1 MSMKIKSQITFQAK
15 DEAEALRIAGDRLGR
30 EAVLLS
36 TQVIK
41 VGGFLGFFRKTVLK
55 VTAAILEEER
65 KPETDTE
72 KKERLAAFQK
82 LLDFKKVIGS
92 SAEGVTEGEKDLLDG
107 QKTPPAAP
115 PLSGGGVYSP
125 IPRKPGAEKE
135 KAVSEETEDR
145 AEISPRGRAL
155 AAEKP
160 TPSSHSTGKLQEEVD
175 EISQRL
181 DRVLK
186 RLEAERYDP
195 PPALPRDEG
204 GELVSRLL
212 SADVCE
218 VHARSVVQKF
228 RENPEGKDFTAWL
241 GARISVAANNSWD
254 ALGGK
259 RVMVVGPTGVG
270 KTTTIAK
277 LAAIHALWEKK
288 NILLLTADT
297 YRIAAVEQLRTY
309 AKILGVPMDVVYE
322 PAEIPDILAKHGK
335 PDLVLLDTAGRS
347 QRDARRLEELR
358 ALYDAFLPDTVHLAL
373 PANMKYRDMLDVVE
387 RMGVVPLSHII
398 FTKLDETTTYGALL
412 NILLD
417 FARPASFFTTG
428 QNVPNDI
435 EVASG
440 MRLAQMLLKNE
451 GGALRD

>member
-1 MSMKIKSQITFQAK
+1 MAMKIKTQITFQAK
-15 DEAEALRIAGDRLGR
+15 DEAEAMRVAGDRLGR
-30 EAVLLS
+30 DAVLLS
-36 TQVIK
+36 TQVLK

-82 LLDFKKVIGS
+82 LLDIKKAIGS
-92 SAEGVTEGEKDLLDG
+92 PAEGITEGEKDLLGG
-107 QKTPPAAP
+107 QKTKPSVP
-115 PLSGGGVYSP
+115 PLPGGGVYTP
-125 IPRKPGAEKE
+125 LPRKPVAEKE
-135 KAVSEETEDR
+135 KEITEETEDR

-155 AAEKP
+155 AAEKSP
-160 TPSSHSTGKLQEEVD
+160 LSFHSSGKLQQEVD

-186 RLEAERYDP
+186 RLETERYDP
-195 PPALPRDEG
+195 APALPKNEG
-204 GELVSRLL
+204 GDLVSRLL

-218 VHARSVVQKF
+218 EHARSLVRKF
-228 RENPEGKDFTAWL
+228 RENSEGKEFAPWL
-241 GARISVAANNSWD
+241 GGRISVAANNSWD

-322 PAEIPDILAKHGK
+322 ASEIPGILAKHGT

-347 QRDARRLEELR
+347 QKDTRRLEELR

-412 NILLD
+412 NILID

-440 MRLAQMLLKNE
+440 RCLAEMLLKEE
-451 GGALRD
+451 GGSLRD

>member
-195 PPALPRDEG
+195 PPPFPETRVESSYPASSQPMCAKCMPG
-204 GELVSRLL
+204 VSYKNSERILK
-212 SADVCE
+212 V
-218 VHARSVVQKF
+218 
-228 RENPEGKDFTAWL
+228 
-241 GARISVAANNSWD
+241 RISPPGSEPGFPSRRTTPGMPSEESGSWSW
-254 ALGGK
+254 AP
-259 RVMVVGPTGVG
+259 RE
-270 KTTTIAK
+270 
-277 LAAIHALWEKK
+277 WE
-288 NILLLTADT
+288 
-297 YRIAAVEQLRTY
+297 
-309 AKILGVPMDVVYE
+309 
-322 PAEIPDILAKHGK
+322 
-335 PDLVLLDTAGRS
+335 
-347 QRDARRLEELR
+347 RRQ
-358 ALYDAFLPDTVHLAL
+358 P
-373 PANMKYRDMLDVVE
+373 
-387 RMGVVPLSHII
+387 
-398 FTKLDETTTYGALL
+398 
-412 NILLD
+412 
-417 FARPASFFTTG
+417 
-428 QNVPNDI
+428 
-435 EVASG
+435 
-440 MRLAQMLLKNE
+440 
-451 GGALRD
+451 

>member
-1 MSMKIKSQITFQAK
+1 MSMKMKTQITFQAK
-15 DEAEALRIAGDRLGR
+15 DEAEAMRVAGDRLGR
-30 EAVLLS
+30 DAVLLS
-36 TQVIK
+36 TQVMK
-41 VGGFLGFFRKTVLK
+41 VGGFLGLFQKTVLK

-82 LLDFKKVIGS
+82 LLDIKKAIGS
-92 SAEGVTEGEKDLLDG
+92 PAEGVTEGEKDLLGG
-107 QKTPPAAP
+107 QKTQPLAP
-115 PLSGGGVYSP
+115 LLTGGGVYTP
-125 IPRKPGAEKE
+125 VLRKPAAEKE
-135 KAVSEETEDR
+135 KEIPEEPEDR

-155 AAEKP
+155 AAEKSP
-160 TPSSHSTGKLQEEVD
+160 LSFHSSGKLQQEVD

-186 RLEAERYDP
+186 RLETERYDP
-195 PPALPRDEG
+195 APALPRNEG
-204 GELVSRLL
+204 GDLVSRLL

-218 VHARSVVQKF
+218 EHARSLVQKF
-228 RENPEGKDFTAWL
+228 RENPEGKDFAPWL
-241 GARISVAANNSWD
+241 GGRISVAANNSWD

-259 RVMVVGPTGVG
+259 KVMIVGPTGVG

-309 AKILGVPMDVVYE
+309 AKILGVPMDVIYE
-322 PAEIPDILAKHGK
+322 APEIPDILAKHGK

-347 QRDARRLEELR
+347 QRDTRRLEELR

-440 MRLAQMLLKNE
+440 MRLAEMLLKNE
-451 GGALRD
+451 GGTLRD

>member
-15 DEAEALRIAGDRLGR
+15 DEAEAMRVAGDRLGR
-30 EAVLLS
+30 DAVLLS
-36 TQVIK
+36 TQVLK

-82 LLDFKKVIGS
+82 LLDIKKAIGP
-92 SAEGVTEGEKDLLDG
+92 SAEGVTEGEKNLLGG
-107 QKTPPAAP
+107 QKNQPPAP
-115 PLSGGGVYSP
+115 LLSGGGVYNP
-125 IPRKPGAEKE
+125 LARKPAAEKE
-135 KAVSEETEDR
+135 KEIPEEPEDR

-155 AAEKP
+155 AAEKSP
-160 TPSSHSTGKLQEEVD
+160 LSFHSSGKLQQEVD

-186 RLEAERYDP
+186 RLETERYDP
-195 PPALPRDEG
+195 APALPRDEG
-204 GELVSRLL
+204 GDLVSRLL

-218 VHARSVVQKF
+218 EHARSLVKKF
-228 RENPEGKDFTAWL
+228 RENPEGKDFALWL
-241 GARISVAANNSWD
+241 GGRISVAANNSWD

-277 LAAIHALWEKK
+277 LAAIHAL
-288 NILLLTADT
+288 

-322 PAEIPDILAKHGK
+322 ASEIPDILAKHGK

-347 QRDARRLEELR
+347 QRDTRRLEELR
-358 ALYDAFLPDTVHLAL
+358 GLYDAFLPDTVHLAL

-440 MRLAQMLLKNE
+440 MRLAEILLKNE
-451 GGALRD
+451 GGTLRD

>member
-1 MSMKIKSQITFQAK
+1 MKIKSQITFQAK
-15 DEAEALRIAGDRLGR
+15 DEAEALHVAGERLGR
-30 EAVLLS
+30 DAVLLS
-36 TQVIK
+36 TQVMK

-82 LLDFKKVIGS
+82 LLDIKKAIGS
-92 SAEGVTEGEKDLLDG
+92 SAEGVSEGEKDLLDG
-107 QKTPPAAP
+107 QKIPSPAS

-125 IPRKPGAEKE
+125 LPRKPSAEKE
-135 KAVSEETEDR
+135 KDIPEELEDR
-145 AEISPRGRAL
+145 TEISPRGRAL

-160 TPSSHSTGKLQEEVD
+160 SFSFHSTGKLQQEVD

-186 RLEAERYDP
+186 RLETERYDP
-195 PPALPRDEG
+195 APALPRNEG
-204 GELVSRLL
+204 GDLVSRLL
-212 SADVCE
+212 SVDVCE
-218 VHARSVVQKF
+218 VHARSLVQKF
-228 RENPEGKDFTAWL
+228 RENPEGKDFVTWL
-241 GARISVAANNSWD
+241 GARISTAANNSWD

-309 AKILGVPMDVVYE
+309 AKILGVPMDVIYE
-322 PAEIPDILAKHGK
+322 AQEIPEILAKHGE

-347 QRDARRLEELR
+347 QRDTRRLEELR
-358 ALYDAFLPDTVHLAL
+358 ALYDVFLPDTVHLAL

-417 FARPASFFTTG
+417 FARPASFFTMG

-440 MRLAQMLLKNE
+440 MRLAEMLLKNE
-451 GGALRD
+451 GGTLRD

>member
-1 MSMKIKSQITFQAK
+1 MSMKVKSQITFQAK
-15 DEAEALRIAGDRLGR
+15 DEAEALRMAGDRLGR
-30 EAVLLS
+30 DAVLLS
-36 TQVIK
+36 TQVMK

-65 KPETDTE
+65 SPETDME

-82 LLDFKKVIGS
+82 LLDIKKVMAS
-92 SAEGVTEGEKDLLDG
+92 PNEGVSEGEKDLLDG
-107 QKTPPAAP
+107 QKTPSVAP
-115 PLSGGGVYSP
+115 PLSRGGVYTP
-125 IPRKPGAEKE
+125 LPQKPAAEKE
-135 KAVSEETEDR
+135 KKAPEETEDT
-145 AEISPRGRAL
+145 AEISPRAKAL
-155 AAEKP
+155 AVEK
-160 TPSSHSTGKLQEEVD
+160 SSLSFHSAGKLQQEVD

-181 DRVLK
+181 DKVLK
-186 RLEAERYDP
+186 RLETERYDP
-195 PPALPRDEG
+195 APALPRNEG
-204 GELVSRLL
+204 GELVSQLL

-218 VHARSVVQKF
+218 EHARSLVQKF
-228 RENPEGKDFTAWL
+228 RENPEGKDFAAWL
-241 GARISVAANNSWD
+241 GGRISVAANNSWD

-288 NILLLTADT
+288 DILLLTADT

-309 AKILGVPMDVVYE
+309 AKILGVPMDVIYE
-322 PAEIPDILAKHGK
+322 ASEIPDILAKHGT

-347 QRDARRLEELR
+347 QKDTRRLEELR
-358 ALYDAFLPDTVHLAL
+358 TLYDAFLPDTVHLAL

-387 RMGVVPLSHII
+387 RMGVVPLSHVL

-440 MRLAQMLLKNE
+440 SRLAEMLLKNE
-451 GGALRD
+451 GRTVLD